1 MEQLR
6 ADLELKKLRGNA
18 DAPDQRR
25 NLRLEIET
33 LKKNLDS
40 NSVHLVALK
49 YQLSKTQVTF
59 NHNTQIVNQ
68 NMHGRRG
75 EKISTGPQNCFHL
88 IKNCNSNLIQNDN
101 QCDVRDS

>member
-59 NHNTQIVNQ
+59 NHNT
-68 NMHGRRG
+68 H
-75 EKISTGPQNCFHL
+75 K
-88 IKNCNSNLIQNDN
+88 
-101 QCDVRDS
+101 